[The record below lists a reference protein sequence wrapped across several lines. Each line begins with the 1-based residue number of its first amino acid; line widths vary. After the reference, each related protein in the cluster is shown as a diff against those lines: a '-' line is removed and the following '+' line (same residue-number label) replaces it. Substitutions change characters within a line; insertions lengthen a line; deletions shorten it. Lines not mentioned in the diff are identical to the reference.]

1 MAHPPLLL
9 LSDIVPTGLPTSY
22 QVLLTRSKSQRD
34 RLVQRSA
41 QLAQGVEAAAA
52 EVACE
57 LGFPRTPSTAQ
68 VTGLPMT
75 RSAASELAITLND
88 MMT

>member
-1 MAHPPLLL
+1 M
-9 LSDIVPTGLPTSY
+9 
-22 QVLLTRSKSQRD
+22 LLTRSKSQRD

>member
-1 MAHPPLLL
+1 MLGPSLLHYTHGRPVLLL
-9 LSDIVPTGLPTSY
+9 TTTY
-22 QVLLTRSKSQRD
+22 HHHHYW
-34 RLVQRSA
+34 
-41 QLAQGVEAAAA
+41 AQGVEAAAA